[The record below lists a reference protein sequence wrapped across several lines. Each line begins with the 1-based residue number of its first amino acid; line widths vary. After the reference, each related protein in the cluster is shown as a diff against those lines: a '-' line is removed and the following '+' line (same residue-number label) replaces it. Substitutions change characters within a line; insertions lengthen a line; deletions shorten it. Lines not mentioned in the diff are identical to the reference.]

1 MHNEIKCPHCNTAFK
16 IDETGYVNILQ
27 QVRDAEFEQQIKDR
41 LLMAEREKQ
50 TALELSKSESA
61 QEKQLAISE
70 KENKIQELQGL
81 LDAANAT
88 NKLALMETNQLK
100 EQELQELKSQIR
112 EFEGAKK
119 LEVALAVSESDK
131 KLQAALSEVEK
142 KELEKIAA
150 EKSLKERYETQ
161 LADRDAEIQRIQDF
175 RAKLSTK
182 MLGETL
188 EQHCELEFNRA
199 RSMAFPNAYFEK
211 DNDAS
216 SGSKGDYI
224 FKEVTEE
231 GIEIVSIMFEMKNE
245 GDETATKKKNV
256 DFLKELD
263 KDRTEKGCEFAVL
276 VSVLEADSD
285 YYNDGIVDVS
295 HKYSKMYV
303 IRPQFFLQ
311 LISLL
316 RNAAMGA
323 LDYKQ
328 ELALVRAQ
336 TVDVTRFE
344 DNLETFKTGFQR
356 NYTLATNHF
365 SKSIDEIDKSISHLT
380 KTRESLQKS
389 MNQLRLSNDK
399 LQDVSVKKLTNNNPT
414 MAAMFYGSESDRN
427 GSED

>member
-1 MHNEIKCPHCNTAFK
+1 
-16 IDETGYVNILQ
+16 
-27 QVRDAEFEQQIKDR
+27 
-41 LLMAEREKQ
+41 
-50 TALELSKSESA
+50 
-61 QEKQLAISE
+61 
-70 KENKIQELQGL
+70 
-81 LDAANAT
+81 
-88 NKLALMETNQLK
+88 
-100 EQELQELKSQIR
+100 
-112 EFEGAKK
+112 
-119 LEVALAVSESDK
+119 
-131 KLQAALSEVEK
+131 
-142 KELEKIAA
+142 
-150 EKSLKERYETQ
+150 
-161 LADRDAEIQRIQDF
+161 
-175 RAKLSTK
+175 
-182 MLGETL
+182 
-188 EQHCELEFNRA
+188 
-199 RSMAFPNAYFEK
+199 
-211 DNDAS
+211 
-216 SGSKGDYI
+216 
-224 FKEVTEE
+224 
-231 GIEIVSIMFEMKNE
+231 MFEMKNE

-295 HKYSKMYV
+295 HKYPKMYV

>member
-41 LLMAEREKQ
+41 LLMAERENQ
-50 TALELSKSESA
+50 TALELSKSEST

-295 HKYSKMYV
+295 HKYPKMYV

>member
-27 QVRDAEFEQQIKDR
+27 QVRDAEFEQQVKDR
-41 LLMAEREKQ
+41 LLMAERENQ

-88 NKLALMETNQLK
+88 NKLALMKTNQLK

-112 EFEGAKK
+112 ELEGAKK

-295 HKYSKMYV
+295 HKYPKMYV

-399 LQDVSVKKLTNNNPT
+399 LQDVSVKKLTKNNPT
-414 MAAMFYGSESDRN
+414 MAAMFYASESDRN

>member
-27 QVRDAEFEQQIKDR
+27 QVRDAEFEQQVKDR

-50 TALELSKSESA
+50 TALELSKSEST

-88 NKLALMETNQLK
+88 NKLALMKTNQLK

-112 EFEGAKK
+112 ELEGAKK

-295 HKYSKMYV
+295 HKYPKMYV

-399 LQDVSVKKLTNNNPT
+399 LQDVSVKKLTKNNPT
-414 MAAMFYGSESDRN
+414 MAAMFYASESDRN

>member
-50 TALELSKSESA
+50 TALELSKSEST

-112 EFEGAKK
+112 ELEGAKK

-399 LQDVSVKKLTNNNPT
+399 LQDVSVKKLTKNNPT
-414 MAAMFYGSESDRN
+414 MAAMFYASESDRN

>member
-27 QVRDAEFEQQIKDR
+27 QVRDAEFEQQVKDR

-50 TALELSKSESA
+50 TALELSKSEST

>member
-50 TALELSKSESA
+50 TALELSKSEST

-295 HKYSKMYV
+295 HKYPKMYV

>member
-27 QVRDAEFEQQIKDR
+27 QVRDAEFEQQVKDR
-41 LLMAEREKQ
+41 LLMAERENQ
-50 TALELSKSESA
+50 TALELSKSEST

-295 HKYSKMYV
+295 HKYPKMYV

-399 LQDVSVKKLTNNNPT
+399 LQDVSVKKLTKNNPT
-414 MAAMFYGSESDRN
+414 MAAMFYASESDRN

>member
-27 QVRDAEFEQQIKDR
+27 QVRDAEFEQQVKDR
-41 LLMAEREKQ
+41 LLMAERENQ

-61 QEKQLAISE
+61 QEKQRAISE
-70 KENKIQELQGL
+70 KENKIQELQRM
-81 LDAANAT
+81 LDAANAA
-88 NKLALMETNQLK
+88 NELALIKTNEEK

-112 EFEGAKK
+112 EFEDVKK
-119 LEVALAVSESDK
+119 LELALAVSESDK
-131 KLQAALSEVEK
+131 KLQAALAEAEK
-142 KELEKIAA
+142 KEFEKTAA
-150 EKSLKERYETQ
+150 EKSLKERYEMQ

-231 GIEIVSIMFEMKNE
+231 GIEVVSIMFEMKNE

-276 VSVLEADSD
+276 VSVLEADSE

-295 HKYSKMYV
+295 HKYPKMYV

-323 LDYKQ
+323 LAYKQ
-328 ELALVRAQ
+328 ELALVRSQ

-344 DNLETFKTGFQR
+344 DNLEAFKTGFQR

-365 SKSIDEIDKSISHLT
+365 IKSIDEIDKSISHLT

-414 MAAMFYGSESDRN
+414 MAAMFYGSESNRN

>member
-50 TALELSKSESA
+50 TALELSKSEST

-216 SGSKGDYI
+216 SGSKGDYL

-295 HKYSKMYV
+295 HKYPKMYV

>member
-50 TALELSKSESA
+50 TALELSKSEST